1 MEANFMTSVYFF
13 LNILNIVFLLKN
25 LGTFNIDVNKKI
37 FNLIK
42 TYSVIIL
49 VLKGFFILFF
59 GNFTKNIRLS
69 LRNIRLQI

>member
-49 VLKGFFILFF
+49 VLKGFFILFL
-59 GNFTKNIRLS
+59 GTLPKI
-69 LRNIRLQI
+69 